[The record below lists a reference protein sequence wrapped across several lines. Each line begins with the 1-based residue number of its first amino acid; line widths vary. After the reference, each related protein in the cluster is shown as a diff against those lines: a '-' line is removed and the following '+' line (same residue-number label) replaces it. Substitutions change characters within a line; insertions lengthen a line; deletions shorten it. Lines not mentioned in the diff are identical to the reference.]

1 MTRDEIMQTAIAHWR
16 AHYRREVAGWT
27 EQQMLAQAG
36 GIADLALMEMNALA
50 LIGVDAATAWPDV
63 RNQMVMVPPP
73 QL

>member
-1 MTRDEIMQTAIAHWR
+1 
-16 AHYRREVAGWT
+16 VAGWT